1 MKPWHKVVTPRED
14 LCEGRPLDASEFA
27 VHLDH
32 VRDGRAPEDYQKP
45 ERFFERTY
53 LTKNLSGLSVEVLR
67 RLSGVKTETSAV
79 FNMTTQFGGGKTHA
93 LTLLYHLAKGG
104 PAASSW
110 KGVPALLTKA
120 GVKNVPK
127 AAVAVFVGTE
137 FDSIKG
143 RGGKDGTPLRKT
155 PWGEIAFQLGG
166 KEAFA
171 AVAEHEKQVRAPA
184 GDVIRDFL
192 PKDKPVLILMDE
204 LMNFVSTNRKGGLAG
219 QLYSFIQNLS
229 EEARAH
235 DRMVL
240 AVSVPASE
248 MEMNAED
255 LADYE
260 RLKKMLD
267 RLGKAVVMSAEN
279 ETAEIVRRRLF
290 EWSGLPDEGR
300 KAISDYV
307 GWVNDHKDQLG
318 SFPVDSAR
326 EIFESSYPFHPR
338 VLSVFQDKWRSLP
351 RFQQTRGVL
360 RLLALWVSNAYQED
374 FRKANKDPLITLGT
388 APLEDANFR
397 AALFEQLGEA
407 RLESAVT
414 TDICGKTDSHATR
427 LDKEAVDTIKKARLH
442 RKVTTTILFES
453 NGGMAKEVAA
463 TVPEIRLA
471 VTEPDVDIGNVE
483 TVLESLI
490 DACYYLV
497 PEKNRYRFSFK
508 ENLNKRFA
516 DRKANIQPKKVE
528 ERIREEIQKVFPA
541 NQGMERVF
549 FPEKSGDIA
558 DRPVLALVVMPPDRG
573 LSEIAT
579 LAGIEEM
586 TRNCG
591 NSARTFKSALIWA
604 ATDGDATLK
613 DEAKKALAWEDIADE
628 DLPLDDAQ
636 KRQVSENIKKSDRDL
651 KEAVW
656 RSYRYVVLLGRD
668 NALRTVDLGLITSS
682 SSSSSGAMV
691 ECILTRLRQEDE
703 VTEGYSPNK
712 LVKLWPAAE
721 EWSTKA
727 VRDAFYASPLLPR
740 LLKPSAV
747 QATIAQGVASKVVA
761 YVGKASDG
769 SYDPIHFGDALS
781 PNEVDISEDFFII
794 KKEAADACL
803 AASTKGATANGEP
816 VPPIPSEPPK
826 GLSKD
831 SVSEPLPSLGQPPT
845 APALPWASSLTWSGE
860 IPSQK
865 WMNFYTRVLTK
876 FATGSDLKLT
886 LKVQVSNQEGIPTAK
901 VEETKAALR
910 ELGLDDNV
918 DTE

>member
-14 LCEGRPLDASEFA
+14 LREGRPLDASEFA

-53 LTKNLSGLSVEVLR
+53 LTANLSGLSAEVLR

-104 PAASSW
+104 PSASSW
-110 KGVPALLTKA
+110 KGVNSLLDKA
-120 GVKNVPK
+120 GVKKVPQ

-137 FDSIKG
+137 FDSLRG
-143 RGGKDGTPLRKT
+143 RGGDDGTPLRKT

-171 AVAEHEKQVRAPA
+171 KLAGHEKEMRAPA
-184 GDVIRDFL
+184 GDAIRDFL
-192 PKDKPVLILMDE
+192 PKDRPILILMDE
-204 LMNFVSTNRKGGLAG
+204 LMNFVSTNRKSGLSG
-219 QLYSFIQNLS
+219 QLHSFVQNLS

-240 AVSVPASE
+240 AISVPASE

-255 LADYE
+255 IADYD

-267 RLGKAVVMSAEN
+267 RVGKAVVMSAEN
-279 ETAEIVRRRLF
+279 ETAEIIRRRLF
-290 EWSGLPDEGR
+290 EWGGVPEDGR
-300 KAISDYV
+300 KAISEYV
-307 GWVNDHKDQLG
+307 DWVNEHKQQLPQW
-318 SFPVDSAR
+318 FPFDNTR
-326 EIFESSYPFHPR
+326 EQFEATYPFHPR

-351 RFQQTRGVL
+351 RFQQTRGIL
-360 RLLALWVSNAYQED
+360 RLLALWVSRAYQED
-374 FRKANKDPLITLGT
+374 YKSANKDPLITLGT

-407 RLESAVT
+407 RLEGAVT
-414 TDICGKTDSHATR
+414 TDICGKADSHAMR
-427 LDKEAVDTIKKARLH
+427 LDKEALDTLKKARLH
-442 RKVTTTILFES
+442 RKVATSILFES
-453 NGGMAKEVAA
+453 NGGAAKDVAA

-471 VTEPDVDIGNVE
+471 VAEPDMDIGNVE
-483 TVLESLI
+483 TVLESLT
-490 DACYYLV
+490 DACYYLAV
-497 PEKNRYRFSFK
+497 EKNRYRFSFK

-516 DRKANIQPKKVE
+516 DRKANIPGKQVE
-528 ERIREEIQKVFPA
+528 ERIKEEILKVFPA
-541 NQGMERVF
+541 NQGLERVF

-558 DRPVLALVVMPPDRG
+558 DRPALTLVVMAPERG
-573 LSEIAT
+573 LGEK
-579 LAGIEEM
+579 GIVAAMEEM

-604 ATDGDATLK
+604 ATNGDDSLK
-613 DEAKKALAWEDIADE
+613 EEAKKSLAWEDIADE
-628 DLPLDDAQ
+628 NLPLDDSQ
-636 KRQVSENIKKSDRDL
+636 KKQVSENIKKAERDL

-682 SSSSSGAMV
+682 SAGSMV

-703 VTEGYSPNK
+703 VTDGFSPNK
-712 LVKLWPAAE
+712 LVKVWPAAE
-721 EWSTKA
+721 EWSTKS

-740 LLKPSAV
+740 LLKSSAV
-747 QATIAQGVASKVVA
+747 QATIAQGVAAKVLA
-761 YVGKASDG
+761 FVGKSADG
-769 SYDPIHFGDALS
+769 GYEPFSFGQALN
-781 PNEVDISEDFFII
+781 PFEVEISEDFFII
-794 KKEAADACL
+794 RKETAEAYLKAK
-803 AASTKGATANGEP
+803 ASGEP
-816 VPPIPSEPPK
+816 LKIEKQVYKIPNGMPEGTPGIKETPAVP
-826 GLSKD
+826 
-831 SVSEPLPSLGQPPT
+831 GQHPT
-845 APALPWASSLTWSGE
+845 PPALPWARTITWSGE
-860 IPSQK
+860 VPAQK
-865 WMNFYTRVLTK
+865 WMNFYTRVLSK
-876 FATGSDLKLT
+876 FATGPDLKLT
-886 LKVQVSNQEGIPTAK
+886 LKVQVNNQEGIPNAR

-910 ELGLDDNV
+910 ELGLDDKV
-918 DTE
+918 DTD